1 MGTISALETIE
12 TPSINDGPIA
22 GFRNA
27 IINGNF
33 NINQRGYV
41 SGAAT
46 TVGQY
51 TLDRWAVTNTTG
63 LIFTTSQNKTTVTI
77 PAGQTIKQVIE
88 GVNLQTGKYVLSWKG
103 TAQGRVNGGSYGASG
118 LVVVDVVGGVNTTIE
133 FNSGTVT
140 DVQFEPGRIAMV
152 TEIRPKAE
160 EVRLCCGYYER
171 LTGPIYTPV
180 STGGVMF
187 STTISRVFLKPSV
200 EMRVPPIVSG
210 ANLEIS
216 NAASSTAA
224 GIADNVASTKMCSVG
239 ITHTA
244 FGATGQSVFLRLGAS
259 NGYVAFDAEIPI

>member
-103 TAQGRVNGGSYGASG
+103 TAQGRVNGGSYGSSG

-133 FNSGTVT
+133 FNSGMVT
-140 DVQFEPGRIAMV
+140 DVQFEPGRISMLP
-152 TEIRPKAE
+152 EIRPQGSE
-160 EVRLCCGYYER
+160 FRLCQRYYQIFR
-171 LTGPIYTPV
+171 ISVSGPVYVGRHASLAFPVQMRATPV
-180 STGGVMF
+180 VTRTGNWFTAAEADSLASLVDNSSVVVSNPTSTTAVGGVF
-187 STTISRVFLKPSV
+187 T
-200 EMRVPPIVSG
+200 
-210 ANLEIS
+210 ANAEIS
-216 NAASSTAA
+216 
-224 GIADNVASTKMCSVG
+224 I
-239 ITHTA
+239 
-244 FGATGQSVFLRLGAS
+244 
-259 NGYVAFDAEIPI
+259 